1 MGRLTA
7 ATVKGAK
14 KPGRYTD
21 GDCLYLV
28 VAPGGSKSWV
38 ARVQREGR
46 QRDIGLGS
54 TNLVS
59 LAEAREACRQ
69 VRIQVKAGLDPV
81 AERHKSRGIPTF
93 REAAE
98 ALIKEQSPTW
108 RNEKHAKQWS
118 STLEAYAFPKLGS
131 ISIDRITG
139 PEVREVLL
147 EIWLEKPETAKRLRQ
162 RISAILDWAVNA
174 GYRDAPLLLPSSGK
188 GLPKQPGKDKHH
200 AALAYNKLPAFM
212 AELRKGN
219 SISRRALE
227 FAILTA
233 ARSGEVRGAVWP
245 EIDLDSGIWTIPA
258 ERMKAEREHRV
269 PLSPAA
275 IALLRELEVG
285 RGRTPPL
292 VFPGLK
298 RKPLSDMSLS
308 KVLKIMEVP
317 VTVHGFR
324 STFRDWVAEK
334 TIYPR
339 ELAEKALAHVVKD
352 PTEAAYQRLDM
363 LDRRRPMMDD
373 WADFA
378 QGKQASQ
385 PEASP

>member
-7 ATVKGAK
+7 AAVKGAK

-54 TNLVS
+54 ANLVS
-59 LAEAREACRQ
+59 LAEARDACRQ
-69 VRIQVKAGLDPV
+69 VRIQIKSGLDPV
-81 AERHKSRGIPTF
+81 AERQKSRGIPTF

-98 ALIKEQSPTW
+98 KLIEEQSPTW
-108 RNEKHAKQWS
+108 RNDKHTKQWS
-118 STLEAYAFPKLGS
+118 STLETYAFPKLGS
-131 ISIDRITG
+131 MSVDQISG

-188 GLPKQPGKDKHH
+188 GLPKQPNKEKHH
-200 AALAYNKLPAFM
+200 AALAYNALPAFM
-212 AELRKGN
+212 TDLRKGN

-233 ARSGEVRGAVWP
+233 ARSGEVRGAVWS
-245 EIDLDSGIWTIPA
+245 EIDLDSGIWTIPPD
-258 ERMKAEREHRV
+258 RMKAEREHRV
-269 PLSPAA
+269 PLAPAA
-275 IALLRELEVG
+275 ITLLRELEIG
-285 RGRTPPL
+285 RGRKPPL

-298 RKPLSDMSLS
+298 RKPLSDMSLL
-308 KVLKIMEVP
+308 KVLKIMDVP

-324 STFRDWVAEK
+324 STFRDWIAEQ
-334 TIYPR
+334 TTYPR

-363 LDRRRPMMDD
+363 LDRRRPMMED

-378 QGKQASQ
+378 QGLRPSR
-385 PEASP
+385 SDVSR

>member
-7 ATVKGAK
+7 ATVRGAK

-81 AERHKSRGIPTF
+81 AERQKSRGIPSF

-108 RNEKHAKQWS
+108 RNEKHAKQWV

-162 RISAILDWAVNA
+162 RISAILDWAANA

-200 AALAYNKLPAFM
+200 AALAYNVLPAFM

-285 RGRTPPL
+285 RDRTPPL

-324 STFRDWVAEK
+324 STFRDWVAEQ
-334 TIYPR
+334 TTYPR

-363 LDRRRPMMDD
+363 LDRRRPMMED

-378 QGKQASQ
+378 LGQQVSQ

>member
-54 TNLVS
+54 TKLVS

-81 AERHKSRGIPTF
+81 VERQKSRGIPTF

-98 ALIKEQSPTW
+98 ELIKEQSPTW

-188 GLPKQPGKDKHH
+188 GLPKQPGKEKHH
-200 AALAYNKLPAFM
+200 AALAYNELPAFM
-212 AELRKGN
+212 TELRKGN

-245 EIDLDSGIWTIPA
+245 EIDLDSRIWTIPA
-258 ERMKAEREHRV
+258 DRMKAEREHRV

-275 IALLRELEVG
+275 IALLGELEAG

-334 TIYPR
+334 TTYPR

-363 LDRRRPMMDD
+363 LDRRRPMMEE

-378 QGKQASQ
+378 QGLRPSR
-385 PEASP
+385 SDVSR